1 MANQVEKLNG
11 IAITS
16 IEKVNALTD
25 SNIEKING
33 LEFTGAFSASYSLTE
48 IGSETDDTRIYDDSR
63 GFGTFVTYDPNTDQH
78 IVVYGDDGNS
88 NYGTIDCVIKTASTY
103 YRGTPYVYYSTSTSI
118 FNMAIY
124 DASKSRLVLGFE
136 AWSGSYYQP
145 WIGSVNIG
153 AKQSSTNPY
162 DFSASDFTE
171 TDSSNTTI
179 INVKVADSTSSHVRQ
194 VCSSFM
200 SYNEAYD
207 VYMWTYNQS
216 GDGKKYVRAFYLNSN
231 GSLTGGTAVEFDDYN
246 VRMSFPVYDGN
257 IQRTVLMYNDSS
269 STGKIRVVKH
279 TGTGSVSDRV
289 ALSLDSEIAHVK
301 LPTGVKGGYEG
312 VMAQYY
318 PESTCIFHQEG
329 TNDTTAIRY
338 FKLTGDD
345 SSGYSKVSGSGYN
358 DDIQNLWYYLEAPG
372 DNQADHGGAS
382 LHYVKGRGR
391 MVVLFIDDDV
401 TGISGSYDA
410 QAKGAILEWD
420 TTRAAA
426 DAQQR
431 VEDIQLGYTGST
443 GAGVVVLSHTANPG
457 GAYGSA
463 YNGTAWWTMG
473 AYGETNV
480 NERPEGLFGMITM
493 DGGFNDQWM
502 LKFLEP
508 GVSGGP

>member
-1 MANQVEKLNG
+1 MANEVTKLNG
-11 IAITS
+11 IAIAS
-16 IEKVNALTD
+16 ITDLNGITD
-25 SNIEKING
+25 SNLSKLNG
-33 LEFTGAFSASYSLTE
+33 QEFTGAFSASYSLTE
-48 IGSETDDTRIYDDSR
+48 IGSETDDTRIYDDER

-78 IVVYGDDGNS
+78 IVVYGDNGNN

-124 DASKSRLVLGFE
+124 DASKSRVVIGFE

-145 WIGSVNIG
+145 WIGSVHVG

-257 IQRTVLMYNDSS
+257 IQRTVLMYNDSAS
-269 STGKIRVVKH
+269 SGKIRVVKH
-279 TGTGSVSDRV
+279 TGTTSISDRV
-289 ALSLDSEIAHVK
+289 ALSLDSEISHYK
-301 LPTGVKGGYEG
+301 LPDGIKGGYEG
-312 VMAQYY
+312 VMAQYW
-318 PESTCIFHQEG
+318 PEATCITHFVG
-329 TNDTTAIRY
+329 STDPSDLRY
-338 FKLTGDD
+338 FKLTGND
-345 SSGYSKVSGSGYN
+345 SSGYSKVSGDGFN
-358 DDIQNLWYYLEAPG
+358 DDISNLWYYFQMPG
-372 DNQADHGGAS
+372 DGQSDHGGAS
-382 LHYVKGRGR
+382 MHYVKGRGR
-391 MVVLFIDDDV
+391 MVVVAIDDDDAA
-401 TGISGSYDA
+401 ISGSYDA
-410 QAKGAILEWD
+410 RAKAMILEWD
-420 TTRAAA
+420 TSRSDA

-431 VEDIQLGYTGST
+431 AEDCMLGYTGST
-443 GAGVVVLSHTANPG
+443 GAGVVVVSHTANPG
-457 GAYGSA
+457 GVYSSA

-508 GVSGGP
+508 GTTGSP

>member
-48 IGSETDDTRIYDDSR
+48 IGSTTEAKRVYDDER
-63 GFGTFVTYDPNTDQH
+63 GFGSFTTYDPNTDQH
-78 IVVYGDDGNS
+78 IHVYGDNGNS

-145 WIGSVNIG
+145 YIGSVNIG

-162 DFSASDFTE
+162 DFVSGDFTE
-171 TDSSNTTI
+171 TDSSDSTI
-179 INVKVADSTSSHVRQ
+179 INVKVADGTSSHVRQ
-194 VCSSFM
+194 VCSSFI

-231 GSLTGGTAVEFDDYN
+231 GSLTGGTAVEFDDYD

-279 TGTGSVSDRV
+279 TGTGSVADRV
-289 ALSLDSEIAHVK
+289 ALSLDSEISHYK

-318 PESTCIFHQEG
+318 PESTCIFHQQG
-329 TNDTTAIRY
+329 TNDTTAVRY

-358 DDIQNLWYYLEAPG
+358 DDIQNLWYMIEGPG

-391 MVVLFIDDDV
+391 MVLLFVDDTHTAID
-401 TGISGSYDA
+401 SPAYDA
-410 QAKGAILEWD
+410 IARGVLLEWD
-420 TTRAAA
+420 ATRAAGNN
-426 DAQQR
+426 QQR
-431 VEDIQLGYTGST
+431 AEDIILGYTGSLS
-443 GAGVVVLSHTANPG
+443 GGVIQLSMSYEVSGNND
-457 GAYGSA
+457 
-463 YNGTAWWTMG
+463 NGTAWWTMG

-480 NERPEGLFGMITM
+480 NERPEGLFGTITM
-493 DGGFNDQWM
+493 DGGYNDQRM

-508 GVSGGP
+508 GTTGSP